1 MLTEKALQIRS
12 GNKCELCESVT
23 GLSIYETGPDAATKE
38 EIAVYVCSKCK
49 AQLEKKE
56 MPDAR
61 HWKLLEQTM
70 WSEIPS
76 IQVISWRML
85 NRLRSDSWAADL
97 LDLFYLPEEHEAW
110 AKATGDHV
118 NDGLVEL
125 HRDANGAIL
134 QEGDSVVLTKSLD
147 VKGSSLTAR
156 LGTVVKNIKLV
167 KDNFEQIEGRVEG
180 QQIVILTK
188 FVKKQ
193 G

>member
-1 MLTEKALQIRS
+1 MLSEKALQIRS
-12 GNKCELCESVT
+12 GNKCELCNSVN
-23 GLSIYETGPDAATKE
+23 GLSIYETGPDTATKE
-38 EIAVYVCSKCK
+38 EIAIYVCSKCK

-56 MPDAR
+56 MPDAG

-118 NDGLVEL
+118 NDGSVEL
-125 HRDANGAIL
+125 HRDANGSIL
-134 QEGDSVVLTKSLD
+134 QDGDAVVLTKSLD

-156 LGTVVKNIKLV
+156 LGTVVKNIRLV